1 MARKIGEPFAVD
13 VLAKA
18 EEELQ
23 KGYREIAFLKFGDK
37 ENVVINVYHPNI
49 SEQSKIAMNYSTIF
63 NDLMKNSNLMT
74 RKQMLELLELK
85 GIWTEKDEQKVND
98 LRTVLT
104 AAEIAILSELRN
116 KKPRKEYIDKKQK
129 EYDRVRDE
137 ILALVTVRESY
148 LAQTLE
154 SKAEESA
161 NLLKMVLCVK
171 FQDGNSVWNNEEELK
186 NARGLE
192 VLRIASEASYFWN
205 GLSQEV
211 LSMLPGMESQGA
223 ALEQSQEQTVGK
235 EDIPSQVI

>member
-1 MARKIGEPFAVD
+1 MARKIGEPIAID
-13 VLAKA
+13 IMAKA
-18 EEELQ
+18 EEELN

-37 ENVVINVYHPNI
+37 ENVIVTVYHPNI

-74 RKQMLELLELK
+74 RKQMLEMLETK

-98 LRTVLT
+98 LRIVLT

-129 EYDRVRDE
+129 EYDKIRDE
-137 ILALVTVRESY
+137 ILSLVTVRESY

-161 NLLKMVLCVK
+161 NLLKMVLCIK
-171 FQDGNSVWNNEEELK
+171 FKDDGPVWNTEEELK
-186 NARGLE
+186 TARGSE

-223 ALEQSQEQTVGK
+223 NLEQLQEQIVGK
-235 EDIPSQVI
+235 GDIPSPAI